1 VAGRITFIGSI
12 LINLVIIPSVFPQN
26 TLNCFGKRAFLQIG
40 SGPQLNFKQADKPD
54 KYFAP
59 DKAKHFLAGM
69 ISTIFIYK
77 SVENHMS
84 ENQGR
89 YLAGGVTFSLGIA
102 KEFYDKSRPENHF
115 SWKDLLTD
123 VVGIGV
129 GFIILNQP

>member
-1 VAGRITFIGSI
+1 MVGRATFIASI

-26 TLNCFGKRAFLQIG
+26 TLNCFGKRAFFQIG

-77 SVENHMS
+77 SVENYMS

-115 SWKDLLTD
+115 SWNDLLAD
-123 VVGIGV
+123 VVGIGA